1 VAVAYDYGNE
11 DDWAVRPPET
21 TKQRKRRVK
30 DRAWGSYGRRPM
42 RILALVA
49 LIDSVDRGIL
59 PGVLT
64 KVQDDLGF
72 GDGAAGVL
80 GSVFVLM
87 GFLAVLPAGY
97 LADRY
102 RRTRIIAVV
111 LASWG
116 AISALNA
123 GVRSYWQFL
132 VVRSALG
139 VGETIDNPASSSLMA
154 DFYPPQV
161 RGRAYAYVR
170 VAPIVG
176 TALGTGLGG
185 GVGALFG
192 WRWAF
197 LIVGVPGSL
206 LALAMWRMREPAR
219 GESDVEGI
227 EIAPP
232 DPLLE
237 PPVADAEAEPATID
251 ERRGVRSLMV
261 DIRKCVRV
269 RTLRSLMIGSAVA
282 SGATAG
288 LAFWAPAFYERHTSL
303 GSGAAAGVTGGLI
316 LIGALTGTYLG
327 GLLCDRLRPRYE
339 GAPMLVAGTAQVL
352 GALALMGSF
361 LPTPLLLRMPL
372 QVVGVAF
379 IVAGGPALAA
389 MIAEVVPATIRGIAF
404 SVTGFLGA
412 IAGAASPL
420 LIGVIADRFEL
431 IVDGEV
437 KGHIAN
443 AFLIVTPLVIIGGLV
458 VLRGRR
464 WVTGDRATAAAALAA
479 VRPPP

>member
-1 VAVAYDYGNE
+1 MAVAYEYGNE
-11 DDWAVRPPET
+11 DDWAVKRPDT
-21 TKQRKRRVK
+21 ARRKKRRAK
-30 DRAWGSYGRRPM
+30 DHAWGAYGRRPM
-42 RILALVA
+42 RILAGVA
-49 LIDSVDRGIL
+49 FIDSVDRGIL

-123 GVRSYWQFL
+123 GVRAYWQFL
-132 VVRSALG
+132 VVRASLG
-139 VGETIDNPASSSLMA
+139 VGETIDNPASASLMA
-154 DFYPPQV
+154 DYYPAEV
-161 RGRAYAYVR
+161 RGRAYAYTR

-176 TALGTGLGG
+176 TAVGTALGG
-185 GVGALFG
+185 LVGAIAG

-206 LALAMWRMREPAR
+206 LALATWRMKEPAR
-219 GESDVEGI
+219 GESDGVEV
-227 EIAPP
+227 APP

-237 PPVADAEAEPATID
+237 PPGDAEVGPAGDAVAVD
-251 ERRGVRSLMV
+251 ERRGLRSLMA
-261 DIRKCVRV
+261 DIRRCVRV

-303 GSGAAAGVTGGLI
+303 GSGGSAGVTGALI

-327 GLLCDRLRPRYE
+327 GIACDRLRDRYE
-339 GAPMLVAGTAQVL
+339 GAAMLVAGTAQVI
-352 GALALMGSF
+352 GALALMASF
-361 LPTPLLLRMPL
+361 LPTPLLFRMPA
-372 QVVGVAF
+372 QIVGVAF

-420 LIGVIADRFEL
+420 LIGVIADQFEL
-431 IVDGEV
+431 VVDGEV

-464 WVTGDRATAAAALAA
+464 WVAGDTARAAAEIAA
-479 VRPPP
+479 TG

>member
-1 VAVAYDYGNE
+1 MAVAYDYGNE
-11 DDWAVRPPET
+11 DDWAVRRPET
-21 TKQRKRRVK
+21 VKQKKRRAK
-30 DRAWGSYGRRPM
+30 DLTWGAYGRRPM
-42 RILALVA
+42 KVLAGVA
-49 LIDSVDRGIL
+49 FIDSVDRGIL

-64 KVQDDLGF
+64 KVQDDLNF

-132 VVRSALG
+132 AVRASLG
-139 VGETIDNPASSSLMA
+139 VGETIDNPASASLMA
-154 DFYPPQV
+154 DYYPAHV
-161 RGRAYAYVR
+161 RGRAYAFTR

-176 TALGTGLGG
+176 TAVGTALGG
-185 GVGALFG
+185 LVGAIAG

-206 LALAMWRMREPAR
+206 LALAMWRMKEPAR
-219 GESDVEGI
+219 GESDGVEV
-227 EIAPP
+227 AAP

-237 PPVADAEAEPATID
+237 PPLDGDGEGTVAVE
-251 ERRGVRSLMV
+251 ERRGVRSLWA
-261 DIRKCVRV
+261 DIRKCVDV

-303 GSGAAAGVTGGLI
+303 GSGASAGVTGALI

-327 GLLCDRLRPRYE
+327 GLACDRLRSRYE
-339 GAPMLVAGTAQVL
+339 GAAMLVAGTAQVV
-352 GALALMGSF
+352 GALALMASF
-361 LPTPLLLRMPL
+361 LPTPLLFRMPA
-372 QVVGVAF
+372 QIVGVAF

-464 WVTGDRATAAAALAA
+464 WVAADTARAAAELAA
-479 VRPPP
+479 